1 MGQKIILFLFL
12 LWASFLQ
19 GQRPGFNYQAIVTN
33 NAEIEIPGT
42 NVKENSVPLGLE
54 DIIVRFS
61 VSNENEI
68 EYIEEHIVTTDAGG
82 MISLIVGL
90 GTPVSA
96 TFSNI
101 DFDGKEK
108 YLNVEYNILSDNEG
122 FTFIDFREIFYIPH
136 PGDDDDDDDQEIVS
150 AEIEE
155 IITAVENQLIFI
167 TPVPITSIQKIDVYR
182 NGARISFRRFLPN
195 RIQIERAARCYEGD
209 EIRIVQFSTSKV
221 D

>member
-136 PGDDDDDDDQEIVS
+136 PGDSDDKEIDS
-150 AEIEE
+150 DEHEE
-155 IITAVENQLIFI
+155 IRIATDNQLLFN
-167 TPVPITSIQKIDVYR
+167 TPVTITTIQKIDVYR
-182 NGARISFRRFLPN
+182 NGVRISFIRKYPN
-195 RIQIERAARCYEGD
+195 KIEIEKDITCYEGD